1 MRRLSIAR
9 RSFLNAPNLNQKW
22 TDNSKETMHFT
33 FSTLSDCRR
42 KKQGQ
47 WDRRW
52 QAILCLIL
60 ETHFVPNFYNTM
72 IQIWAKFAD
81 EKRHQMSCLKCLHFW
96 QVQVSKLWILVSV
109 LVRQFMHRSE
119 QSIALLSHLHF
130 YLIFKE
136 VIENSHNNKRQEM
149 LGSEWSEGNIF
160 TQIFSE
166 KLNNSQF
173 ACFHK
178 LTRI

>member
-96 QVQVSKLWILVSV
+96 QVQVSKLGILVSV
-109 LVRQFMHRSE
+109 LCANLCIG
-119 QSIALLSHLHF
+119 QSKALHF
-130 YLIFKE
+130 QVICTSTWFLKKYLKIATTINDRK
-136 VIENSHNNKRQEM
+136 
-149 LGSEWSEGNIF
+149 
-160 TQIFSE
+160 
-166 KLNNSQF
+166 
-173 ACFHK
+173 C
-178 LTRI
+178 